1 MENYLSV
8 LLGFAKESTVD
19 WSSRYKI
26 PSNRVLFTQE
36 ISQLVPS
43 VWILIPVFKK
53 KKTQTINMYVTA
65 DSKGDERNLKRTPSQ
80 QEISEEIGSR
90 ILVCI

>member
-36 ISQLVPS
+36 ISQLVLS

-53 KKTQTINMYVTA
+53 KKQTKPLICMSLLIQKVIKET
-65 DSKGDERNLKRTPSQ
+65 
-80 QEISEEIGSR
+80 
-90 ILVCI
+90 

>member
-36 ISQLVPS
+36 ISQLVLS

-53 KKTQTINMYVTA
+53 KNQTKPLICMSLLIQKVIKET
-65 DSKGDERNLKRTPSQ
+65 
-80 QEISEEIGSR
+80 
-90 ILVCI
+90 